1 MTMTD
6 MIKNNE
12 KAPKTLG
19 LYIHIPFCRSKCLYC
34 DFCSF
39 VGKNEDERELYVD
52 ALCREIEQRGTDGYL
67 VDTVYFGGGT
77 PSILL
82 PYQIDRILLAIKR
95 NFKLSLCAEITL
107 ECNPITHLD
116 DGKEY
121 FKALKEIGI
130 NRLSIGVQS
139 ANDDEL
145 KLIGRRH
152 SFEQAK
158 RAFFDAQEVGFDNIS
173 LDLMLG
179 IPSQTLESLKESVN
193 ELITLSPEHIS
204 IYSLQ
209 LEEGTPLYRMRDR
222 YAMADEDTAA
232 DMYELVV
239 SLMKES
245 GYLHYEISNFAKE
258 GKESKH
264 NSKYWRLD
272 EYLGLGLAAHSDF
285 SGKRMENTK
294 NIDEYLLGNYLANEQ
309 MIEKSEREFE
319 FLMLGLRTSAGVSRN
334 EYSARFGASFDEKYA
349 SKMQKFID
357 RGYIYANEDRV
368 CLGERGFEV
377 SNTILAELLDFDF

>member
-1 MTMTD
+1 M
-6 MIKNNE
+6 
-12 KAPKTLG
+12 
-19 LYIHIPFCRSKCLYC
+19 
-34 DFCSF
+34 
-39 VGKNEDERELYVD
+39 
-52 ALCREIEQRGTDGYL
+52 
-67 VDTVYFGGGT
+67 
-77 PSILL
+77 
-82 PYQIDRILLAIKR
+82 
-95 NFKLSLCAEITL
+95 
-107 ECNPITHLD
+107 
-116 DGKEY
+116 
-121 FKALKEIGI
+121 
-130 NRLSIGVQS
+130 
-139 ANDDEL
+139 
-145 KLIGRRH
+145 
-152 SFEQAK
+152 
-158 RAFFDAQEVGFDNIS
+158 GFDNIS

-193 ELITLSPEHIS
+193 ELVTLSPEHIS

-319 FLMLGLRTSAGVSRN
+319 FLMFGLRTSAGVSRN

-349 SKMQKFID
+349 RAHKDHLQRNLLLESCSAYLQK
-357 RGYIYANEDRV
+357 
-368 CLGERGFEV
+368 
-377 SNTILAELLDFDF
+377 